1 MKSKEDINAIKN
13 NKAMTLAELNY
24 YYPFVCIKTLTIYT
38 HTYIY
43 IYF

>member
-1 MKSKEDINAIKN
+1 MKSKEDVNALTN
-13 NKAMTLAELNY
+13 SKAMTLAELNS

-43 IYF
+43 V